1 MKTRTMKRMW
11 VLVMLIALA
20 ALCFSMQIF
29 AGDLARGDMNGD
41 GKVDSDDAIY
51 LLRHTMLPDQY
62 PLAVPDGCRHEN
74 LEVIDEASTC
84 TVRGIR
90 YEICTACYKLVNV
103 YVYPLAEHVPA
114 EAAACADTTCS
125 VCGVWLS
132 APTAAHNIEVE
143 EKAATCQTTGYRK
156 EICKDCGKTVSSQTY
171 PRTACAPAGEIS
183 CTEDSVCATC
193 GRTIKAKG
201 HDLIFHAGKPATY
214 TEGGWK
220 AYETCSKCDYSTYV
234 ELPILTPETDLVFVS
249 NGDGTCYVSGI
260 GGYLDS
266 ALVIPA
272 TSPDGDV
279 VTGIGEYA
287 FELCTTLVSVTI
299 PDTVTSIGRDA
310 FYDCTN
316 LSAVYITDLAAWCD
330 LVFET
335 AKANPLYYAKNL
347 YIDGEMATSITIP
360 DGVTS
365 INDYAFYNCDW
376 LTGITISDSV
386 INIGNSA
393 FYDCDYLRNVAIPDS
408 VTSMGAYVFYDCDRL
423 TSVTIGDSVTSI
435 GAYAFYNCDSLT
447 SVTIPDSVTSIG
459 DYVFYDCDGL
469 KNITIPNS
477 VTSIGSYAFYYCSG
491 LTSMTIPDSIASIGD
506 YAFFKCSNLTSVTIG
521 NGVTSIGEGA
531 FSNCSR
537 LTSVYITD
545 LAAWCGIAFENSA
558 ANPLYN
564 GANLYLNG
572 QVVTSLVIP
581 DGVTSISS
589 FAFYGCGSIT
599 SVTIPDSVTGIGND
613 AFYNCSRLRRVTIGN
628 GVTSIGYYAFYNC
641 SSLTSVTFSDTDT
654 WYRTTS
660 PSYLYGS
667 VIDVTDATQNATY
680 FKETYYGY
688 YWYKK

>member
-1 MKTRTMKRMW
+1 MW
-11 VLVMLIALA
+11 MLAVLVLLVAICCLLPA
-20 ALCFSMQIF
+20 F
-29 AGDLARGDMNGD
+29 AETFEDGDMNGD

-143 EKAATCQTTGYRK
+143 EKSATCQTTGYRKEICKDCGKTVSRTTYPKVACTNIEVEEEAATCQTTGYRK
-156 EICKDCGKTVSSQTY
+156 EICKDCGKIVSSQTY

-201 HDLIFHAGKPATY
+201 HDLIYHAGKPATY

-234 ELPILTPETDLVFVS
+234 ELPILTPENDLVFVS

-260 GGYLDS
+260 GGYLES

-287 FELCTTLVSVTI
+287 FEYCTALTSVTI
-299 PDTVTSIGRDA
+299 PDTITTIGTDA

-316 LSAVYITDLAAWCD
+316 LSAVYITDLTAWCD

-335 AKANPLYYAKNL
+335 ATANPLNYAKNL

-365 INDYAFYNCDW
+365 I
-376 LTGITISDSV
+376 
-386 INIGNSA
+386 
-393 FYDCDYLRNVAIPDS
+393 
-408 VTSMGAYVFYDCDRL
+408 
-423 TSVTIGDSVTSI
+423 GD
-435 GAYAFYNCDSLT
+435 YAFYNCDSLT
-447 SVTIPDSVTSIG
+447 SVTIPDSVTSMG
-459 DYVFYDCDGL
+459 AYVFYDCDYL
-469 KNITIPNS
+469 TSVTIPDS
-477 VTSIGSYAFYYCSG
+477 VTIIGDGAFSYCSG
-491 LTSMTIPDSIASIGD
+491 LTSVTIPDS
-506 YAFFKCSNLTSVTIG
+506 
-521 NGVTSIGEGA
+521 VTSIGNDA
-531 FSNCSR
+531 FYICNS

-545 LAAWCGIAFENSA
+545 LAAWCGIAFEGGI

-581 DGVTSISS
+581 DGVTSIGAD
-589 FAFYGCGSIT
+589 AFYGCGSIT
-599 SVTIPDSVTGIGND
+599 SVTIPDSVTGIGSR
-613 AFYNCSRLRRVTIGN
+613 AFFNCSRLRRVTIGN
-628 GVTSIGYYAFYNC
+628 GVTGIGSYAFSYCSSLTSVTIPDSVTSIGDFAFYNC
-641 SSLTSVTFSDTDT
+641 SGLTSVTFSDTDT
-654 WYRTTS
+654 WYRTS
-660 PSYLYGS
+660 SSLYTGGS
-667 VIDVTDATQNATY
+667 QIDVTDAAQNATY